1 MRIMEKQDTDSNGVI
16 DFGEFLKIMKE
27 NWKEPATQRDLIE
40 AFKLVDADNS
50 GTITTKELTK
60 FLCSFGEPLT
70 EAEVKQVV
78 DRYDQDKDGTLNYAE
93 FLTTLMRSQKNYS
106 N

>member
-1 MRIMEKQDTDSNGVI
+1 
-16 DFGEFLKIMKE
+16 MKD
-27 NWKEPATQRDLIE
+27 NWKEPATQRELVD
-40 AFKLVDADNS
+40 AFKLVDTDNS
-50 GTITTKELTK
+50 GTITVQELTK

-93 FLTTLMRSQKNYS
+93 FLTTLMRNQKNYS